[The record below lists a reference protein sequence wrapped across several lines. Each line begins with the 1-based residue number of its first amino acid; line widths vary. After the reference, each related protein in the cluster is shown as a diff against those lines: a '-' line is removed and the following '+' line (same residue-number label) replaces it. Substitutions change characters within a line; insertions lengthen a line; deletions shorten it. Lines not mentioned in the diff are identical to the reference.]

1 MAVTKKYDEGGKY
14 PKGDINKVARML
26 NMSDEG
32 IRIYQKKGL
41 VFPAIKAESRIRSF
55 DIMDFTMLLYSRSY
69 RKCDFSLVEVETI
82 VNDCNIE
89 QIRRMYEEKKLEKEN
104 EIHQAQLIL
113 RHIHDTIES
122 INRIPEL
129 LGKIEISNFP
139 GLFRLEFMYSG
150 DVWNLDSEM
159 VSNVSE
165 WAGYAPCTAIST
177 RYSIVDLL
185 TGTQPDS
192 STSGLGMYTW
202 FAEMMHVEE
211 NDHVQYVPPCDKA
224 IHTIL
229 AADNTQ
235 LIPDM
240 KVLIDYLRD
249 NSLQPITDAVTLGIV
264 STNYDT
270 TFTRYFHLWIP
281 LYE

>member
-1 MAVTKKYDEGGKY
+1 MAVTKKYDEDGKY

-177 RYSIVDLL
+177 RYSIV
-185 TGTQPDS
+185 
-192 STSGLGMYTW
+192 
-202 FAEMMHVEE
+202 A
-211 NDHVQYVPPCDKA
+211 CDKA

>member
-1 MAVTKKYDEGGKY
+1 
-14 PKGDINKVARML
+14 
-26 NMSDEG
+26 
-32 IRIYQKKGL
+32 
-41 VFPAIKAESRIRSF
+41 
-55 DIMDFTMLLYSRSY
+55 
-69 RKCDFSLVEVETI
+69 
-82 VNDCNIE
+82 
-89 QIRRMYEEKKLEKEN
+89 
-104 EIHQAQLIL
+104 
-113 RHIHDTIES
+113 
-122 INRIPEL
+122 
-129 LGKIEISNFP
+129 
-139 GLFRLEFMYSG
+139 
-150 DVWNLDSEM
+150 M

-165 WAGYAPCTAIST
+165 WAGYAPCTAISS

-202 FAEMMHVEE
+202 FAEMLHVEE
-211 NDHVQYVPPCDKA
+211 NDHVQYVPPSDKA

-235 LIPDM
+235 LIPNM